1 MSQVASRMRA
11 ARLLLGLLLA
21 INPAT
26 RASEDPTATGA
37 EPGVSVSEQSLLN
50 AISQIESRDGAYS
63 AALPEQMLSLGLAL
77 QQQERH
83 SEALATFKRGVH
95 LARINNGLYCPEQIP
110 LLKGEIKSAIALGE
124 YGRVDELQEYLYR
137 VQLRGMESGTERA
150 AALVQQANWQFNAYQ
165 LGIGELR
172 SERLV
177 SMWDL
182 YRQAWTD
189 ISESKGELSPDL
201 LPALHGML
209 RTQYLISDYRAE
221 NENPGSAF
229 SSSALNPSTS
239 QLNAFRSQNYDL
251 GRTII
256 LAIYRIQETS
266 KGADSEEAA
275 AALVALGDWALWNN
289 KRNDATKT
297 YQLALAE
304 LAARDGAKP
313 QEARLF
319 AEPVPLPDISGL
331 RRLPPPVSTQQ
342 GNILVEFGVDV
353 RGEVVDLVRLDTNT
367 DSDAVAIRLMRR
379 LRNTLFRPR
388 FEAGEPAAMDK
399 LVRAYDIKP

>member
-1 MSQVASRMRA
+1 MSQGASYTGA
-11 ARLLLGLLLA
+11 AGLLLA
-21 INPAT
+21 ALLAASPAVG
-26 RASEDPTATGA
+26 AADNDLALDPAA
-37 EPGVSVSEQSLLN
+37 VSSSEQSLLD
-50 AISQIESRDGAYS
+50 AISRIESRDGAYS
-63 AALPEQMLSLGLAL
+63 GALPEHMLSLGLAL
-77 QQQERH
+77 QQKERH
-83 SEALATFKRGVH
+83 GEALATFKRGVH

-124 YGRVDELQEYLYR
+124 YARVDELQEYLYR
-137 VQLRGMESGTERA
+137 VQLRGMASGTERA

-172 SERLV
+172 SERLI
-177 SMWDL
+177 SMWEL

-189 ISESKGELSPDL
+189 INDSQGELSPEL
-201 LPALHGML
+201 LPALNGML

-221 NENPGSAF
+221 NEPPGGSF
-229 SSSALNPSTS
+229 SSSGINSGAN
-239 QLNAFRSQNYDL
+239 QLNAFRTQNYDL
-251 GRTII
+251 GRTVI

-266 KGADSEEAA
+266 RGADSEEAA

-289 KRNDATKT
+289 KRNDATRT
-297 YQLALAE
+297 YQLAMAE
-304 LAARDGAKP
+304 LAAPDDAQQG
-313 QEARLF
+313 EARLF

-331 RRLPPPVSTQQ
+331 RRLPPPVSAQQ
-342 GNILVEFGVDV
+342 GNILVEFGVDD

-367 DSDAVAIRLMRR
+367 DSDAAAIGLMRR